1 MDGSKENYINIVRQF
16 NDVSELKL
24 LLPQSDDLYE
34 KMIPYTRIIEELIND
49 VKRFNFMVKK
59 GFYPEHLATEIGLT
73 VLDIN
78 ERSENK
84 RN

>member
-59 GFYPEHLATEIGLT
+59 GSI
-73 VLDIN
+73 
-78 ERSENK
+78 
-84 RN
+84 RNT

>member
-1 MDGSKENYINIVRQF
+1 MNQSKENYTNIVRQF

-34 KMIPYTRIIEELIND
+34 KMIPYTRIIEELIKD
-49 VKRFNFMVKK
+49 VKRFNLLVKK
-59 GFYPEHLATEIGLT
+59 GFYPENLAAEIGLT

-78 ERSENK
+78 ERTENK